1 MRLVNYHVEAYKL
14 VFKKGFMNLV
24 KLMLFSV
31 ILILS
36 LLIPVLMP
44 IALIASVS
52 FFKSFLE
59 KGEAD
64 LFETLRGID
73 MTADRYLRLLIASLL
88 QVVVIAAG
96 FFLFFIPG
104 IYFAF
109 ALAPL
114 FYLITLNPDIT
125 TSEAFKQSFEVMN
138 GNKINLFLLRLLGAL
153 VPMVISLGIA
163 IVTRFLPVIGGLLG
177 LVYALVI
184 PLIFAEIMIVDMM
197 FFKEITTS
205 KTVPAEPARV
215 TKLPKSV
222 DIEVHPE
229 DTLPQDKVSE

>member
-1 MRLVNYHVEAYKL
+1 
-14 VFKKGFMNLV
+14 MNLL

-31 ILILS
+31 IFILC
-36 LLIPVLMP
+36 LFIPILTP

-73 MTADRYLRLLIASLL
+73 MTADRYLRLLITSLL
-88 QVVVIAAG
+88 QMVVVAAG

-114 FYLITLNPDIT
+114 FYLITLNPEIT

-138 GNKINLFLLRLLGAL
+138 GNKINLFLLRLLGLL
-153 VPMVISLGIA
+153 VPMILSLVIA
-163 IVTRFLPVIGGLLG
+163 IIGRFLPVIGGLFGFIYML
-177 LVYALVI
+177 I
-184 PLIFAEIMIVDMM
+184 TPLIFAEIMIVDMM
-197 FFKEITTS
+197 FFREITS
-205 KTVPAEPARV
+205 PKKIDEEPHKV
-215 TKLPKSV
+215 VKLPKA
-222 DIEVHPE
+222 IEI
-229 DTLPQDKVSE
+229 DKEPNEEETNPTAK

>member
-14 VFKKGFMNLV
+14 VFNKGFMNLV

-88 QVVVIAAG
+88 QVAVIAAG

-163 IVTRFLPVIGGLLG
+163 IVTRFLPIIGGLLG

-205 KTVPAEPARV
+205 KTVPTEPTRV